1 MKNNLIIAS
10 PNKERIFSWV
20 QGLNGFVKS
29 SITTDRLDILWDE
42 VERIEPEIVLLDLD
56 LLGLKHLSDVARLR
70 KLCTK
75 AKIVIISSTISEDM
89 EWELIKAG
97 VRGCCLH
104 GISSDLLKQVV
115 TAVLQGELWIR
126 RKLNNRILDELGN
139 ISSKTKVYQASHDLL
154 NTLTQREYDIALHVA
169 RGESNKA
176 IAQYCAITERT
187 VKAHLSEVFQK
198 LGITDRLNLALIISA
213 NDPIHEG
220 GESNFSVGN

>member
-10 PNKERIFSWV
+10 PNKERIFSWA
-20 QGLNGFVKS
+20 QGLNSFVKY
-29 SITTDRLDILWDE
+29 SITTDRLDILWDD

-56 LLGLKHLSDVARLR
+56 LLGLKHMSDVARLR

-75 AKIVIISSTISEDM
+75 TRIVVISSTISEDM

-104 GISSDLLKQVV
+104 EISSELLKQVV

-126 RKLNNRILDELGN
+126 RKINNRLLDELGN
-139 ISSKTKVYQASHDLL
+139 ISSKNKVYQASHDLL
-154 NTLTQREYDIALHVA
+154 NRLTQREYDIALHVA

-176 IAQYCAITERT
+176 IAESCSITERT

-213 NDPIHEG
+213 NDPIHERG
-220 GESNFSVGN
+220 KSDFSVGN